1 MAFIRMHGVARRQ
14 RHSPSEVYVQG
25 NEEMTGKQ
33 ACALLLAA
41 LALDGLGN
49 AALAAP
55 TAKDPQFVQT
65 KKYAVAGADKWDY
78 LGLDPV
84 RHHLFI
90 SRATHVQVLDA
101 DSGKQIADIPD
112 TDGVHGFAFVQ
123 DLKLGLITNGHADTI
138 TAFNLDTLKAVATI
152 KAGGR
157 DPDAILYVPGLH
169 RAFVSNGRSNSV
181 SAIDAAA
188 SKIVATMDV
197 GGQPESL
204 AADNGG
210 MVFVAIE
217 DKNEIVA
224 IDGTLGT
231 VAAHWPLKG
240 CDEPSGL
247 AMDAAS
253 RRLFA
258 VCSNR
263 RMAVVDADTGR
274 MVTTLPIG
282 GKPDAAAFDP
292 VLNTVFSS
300 NGGDG
305 TLTVVHEDNPDHFR
319 VTQNVATQA
328 GARTLALDAVSH
340 RIYLVSAKMAK
351 RPKPTGQTLHP
362 RPPVQDGTFVVLL
375 VQPKP

>member
-1 MAFIRMHGVARRQ
+1 M
-14 RHSPSEVYVQG
+14 
-25 NEEMTGKQ
+25 NGKQ
-33 ACALLLAA
+33 VLALLLTTSA
-41 LALDGLGN
+41 LALDGLSSS
-49 AALAAP
+49 ALAAP
-55 TAKDPQFVQT
+55 TAKDPQFTQT
-65 KKYAVAGADKWDY
+65 KKYAVGGADKWDY

-90 SRATHVQVLDA
+90 SRASHVQVLDA
-101 DSGKQIADIPD
+101 DTGKQIADIPD

-152 KAGGR
+152 EAGGR
-157 DPDAILYVPGLH
+157 DPDAILYVPGLQ
-169 RAFVSNGRSNSV
+169 RAFVSNGKSNSV
-181 SAIDAAA
+181 SMLDAAA
-188 SKIVATMDV
+188 SKIVATVDV
-197 GGQPESL
+197 GGQPESI
-204 AADNGG
+204 AADDGG

-224 IDGTLGT
+224 IDGKNAT

-247 AMDAAS
+247 ALDAAS

-274 MVTTLPIG
+274 MVAALPIG

-305 TLTVVHEDNPDHFR
+305 TLTVVHEDDPDHFR
-319 VTQNVATQA
+319 VVQNVATQA
-328 GARTLALDAVSH
+328 GARTLALDAESH
-340 RIYLVSAKMAK
+340 RIYLVSAKMGK
-351 RPKPTGQTLHP
+351 RPKPTEQAPHP
-362 RPPVQDGTFVVLL
+362 HPQVQDGSFVVLL
-375 VQPKP
+375 VQPKL